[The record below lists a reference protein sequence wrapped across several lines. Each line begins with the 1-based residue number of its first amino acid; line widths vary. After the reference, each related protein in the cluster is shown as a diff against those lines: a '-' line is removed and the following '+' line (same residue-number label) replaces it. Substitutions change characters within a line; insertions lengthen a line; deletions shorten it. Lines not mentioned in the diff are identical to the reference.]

1 MVQREVAQRLVASP
15 GGKDYGILSIAVQMY
30 ADVEL
35 VCTIGKDSFL
45 PPPKVESAVVKI
57 IPKEKPRVQID
68 DESLF
73 FKVVESAFGER
84 RKTLRNSLKRRLAF
98 PGITA
103 DIINKVLEEVGI
115 DPMRRG
121 ETLSIEEFAKLTQEL
136 KRYMIHKV

>member
-1 MVQREVAQRLVASP
+1 
-15 GGKDYGILSIAVQMY
+15 MY